1 MLPRLKSSILTGKL
15 QWDVHICG
23 NPTPLRLP
31 LSLPL
36 VIHLCH
42 HGLLCTANYFPSVC
56 LPTAFPKQFALTA
69 ATAFAVLNHSVIDF
83 YTTYLQSCNSL
94 LMSVSFNFQSIQN
107 IQNFSFIYQHK
118 HAPVFDLCCLQ
129 KPALETLDV
138 QTRTSLVTEFIS
150 LLPYLSEGNGS
161 FPSTSETI
169 QNTPPTSCTPLILY
183 LLPKKKREGRKKR
196 QLKHSKHSSLKS
208 SKFLANSQT
217 DDPSLTCGTFHSTT
231 GTASE
236 RIITKS

>member
-23 NPTPLRLP
+23 NPAPLRLP
-31 LSLPL
+31 LSLHL

-56 LPTAFPKQFALTA
+56 LPTAFPKQFALTT

-107 IQNFSFIYQHK
+107 IQNFSFKYQHK

-150 LLPYLSEGNGS
+150 LFPYLSEGNGS
-161 FPSTSETI
+161 FPSTKAAKTHTVLLNPISFWPVPELMIPALPASHVGPSIHHRDCFRTKESS
-169 QNTPPTSCTPLILY
+169 QNHRLV
-183 LLPKKKREGRKKR
+183 
-196 QLKHSKHSSLKS
+196 SKSH
-208 SKFLANSQT
+208 
-217 DDPSLTCGTFHSTT
+217 
-231 GTASE
+231 
-236 RIITKS
+236 